1 MAFSARSRLWA
12 GAAGVLAIA
21 TPVAVTAGSAHV
33 GNPAKTTSRPPA
45 PGLGVPDVTE
55 FANDLAASW

>member
-21 TPVAVTAGSAHV
+21 TPVAVTAGSAHA
-33 GNPAKTTSRPPA
+33 GNTGEDYIPA
-45 PGLGVPDVTE
+45 PGLGVPDLTK